1 MPSFLKS
8 QLHPKQSP
16 DSTVQELRFNR
27 KVLEILRRSHFP
39 HLQVYI
45 SQVCE
50 DVISGPLNS
59 AVQLAGLRLLTNMTV
74 TNDHQDM
81 LSSYITDLFHVLV
94 TGNGSTK
101 VWRKWWLFAVQTAI
115 ASMLL
120 RLKFILQVTCLKLM
134 FLKKRESLKFI
145 IKNHSRA
152 QESILFLYPNTEFQ
166 N

>member
-8 QLHPKQSP
+8 RSHPKQSH

-27 KVLEILRRSHFP
+27 KVLEILRRPPFSHR
-39 HLQVYI
+39 QVYI

-74 TNDHQDM
+74 TNDHQDV
-81 LSSYITDLFHVLV
+81 LSGYVTDLFHVLV

-120 RLKFILQVTCLKLM
+120 RSKFILQVTFLM
-134 FLKKRESLKFI
+134 FLQKSENFKFI
-145 IKNHSRA
+145 IKNHSWGPRKY
-152 QESILFLYPNTEFQ
+152 IIFIF
-166 N
+166 

>member
-8 QLHPKQSP
+8 QSHPKQSL
-16 DSTVQELRFNR
+16 DSIVQELWFNR
-27 KVLEILRRSHFP
+27 KVLEVLRRSPFS
-39 HLQVYI
+39 HLQVYV

-74 TNDHQDM
+74 TNAHQDM

-101 VWRKWWLFAVQTAI
+101 VWRKWWLFAVQTPT

-120 RLKFILQVTCLKLM
+120 RLKFISQVTFLM
-134 FLKKRESLKFI
+134 FLKKRENLKFI
-145 IKNHSRA
+145 IKNHSWA
-152 QESILFLYPNTEFQ
+152 QERILFLYPNTEFQ